1 MSETTLHLSQT
12 EVAALLGIDRSRVGQ
27 IEQSA
32 LRKIRVAVKEEAL
45 KSGIEVDEWMSECFY
60 EPWRKRGRRKR
71 KR

>member
-45 KSGIEVDEWMSECFY
+45 KAGIEVDEWISECFY

-71 KR
+71 RK

>member
-45 KSGIEVDEWMSECFY
+45 KAGIEVDEWISECIY